1 MTKETK
7 LNSAEKSLANKALNI
22 MKKNNTD
29 HFFVSYL
36 MGTAKEFNVKNA
48 EIILKL
54 IEKKVFQPIE

>member
-7 LNSAEKSLANKALNI
+7 LNSAEKSLANKALSI
-22 MKKNNTD
+22 MKKNNAD

-36 MGTAKEFNVKNA
+36 MGKAKEFNVKNA

-54 IEKKVFQPIE
+54 IEKKVFRPIE